1 MENYTPNTEHT
12 PKTRSAAQIAASRA
26 NGAKSRGPKTPEGKE
41 ISAMNSLRHGCLAKL
56 TVMKGEDERA
66 FMQLSANLIHAF
78 HPTDEHE
85 CNLVETMLIC
95 IWRRNRALAMETAG
109 MSFLFL
115 KQAGITP
122 ATPDPLNPHDVH
134 SVAFKGLIANPA
146 ESHALELLHR
156 YEARHTR
163 AYERASRA
171 LDAYRKARQTNPSP
185 YDLPDPEPDTAPE
198 PTPESPGTAPTTQ
211 PQIQPNEPEP
221 PAQPDTPVVG
231 QPFLAA
237 AAFPGSRDRTSDSA
251 SPSTPAPTQQ
261 QIQPNEP
268 EPHPR
273 RPLTRRERRQL
284 KWQKAHPKH
293 IPSNPNPGER
303 RR

>member
-1 MENYTPNTEHT
+1 MENTTQN
-12 PKTRSAAQIAASRA
+12 PKPRTQAQIAASRA

-41 ISAMNSLRHGCLAKL
+41 ISAMNALRHGCLAKL
-56 TVMKGEDERA
+56 TVMKGEDERG

-95 IWRRNRALAMETAG
+95 MWRRNRALAMETAG
-109 MSFLFL
+109 MSLVVL

-122 ATPDPLNPHDVH
+122 PTPDPLNPHDTF
-134 SVAFKGLIANPA
+134 SVAFKGFITNPA

-163 AYERASRA
+163 AYERAARA
-171 LDAYRKARQTNPSP
+171 LDAYRKERQTNPSP
-185 YDLPDPEPDTAPE
+185 YDLPDPEPETAP
-198 PTPESPGTAPTTQ
+198 GTSPTTQ
-211 PQIQPNEPEP
+211 PQIQPNEPDP
-221 PAQPDTPVVG
+221 STQPDTPVVG

-251 SPSTPAPTQQ
+251 SPSTPTPTQQ
-261 QIQPNEP
+261 QNQPNKP
-268 EPHPR
+268 EHHPR
-273 RPLTRRERRQL
+273 QPLNRRERRHL

-293 IPSNPNPGER
+293 VPTAQNPNDR
-303 RR
+303 HH

>member
-1 MENYTPNTEHT
+1 MTTTPQNTHRPRTASE
-12 PKTRSAAQIAASRA
+12 RSAAQIAASRA

-41 ISAMNSLRHGCLAKL
+41 ISAMNALRHGCLAKL
-56 TVMKGEDERA
+56 TVMKGEDERG

-95 IWRRNRALAMETAG
+95 MWRRNRALAMETAG
-109 MSFLFL
+109 MSLVVL

-122 ATPDPLNPHDVH
+122 PTPDPLNPHDTF
-134 SVAFKGLIANPA
+134 SVAFKGFITNPA

-163 AYERASRA
+163 AYERAAKS
-171 LDAYRKARQTNPSP
+171 LDAYRKERQTNPSP
-185 YDLPDPEPDTAPE
+185 YDLPDPEPDPAPD
-198 PTPESPGTAPTTQ
+198 APTTQ

-221 PAQPDTPVVG
+221 PTQPDSPVVG

-251 SPSTPAPTQQ
+251 SPSTPAPTQPQ
-261 QIQPNEP
+261 NQPNEP
-268 EPHPR
+268 EHHPR
-273 RPLTRRERRQL
+273 QPLNRRERRQL

-293 IPSNPNPGER
+293 VPTAPNPR
-303 RR
+303 SQPR